1 MLDIAAPAKAS
12 AVAESPS
19 KIPSKSKGLKPP
31 TKIVPKAMGLKKAAT
46 EQVDTSGPAVSADE
60 DPIGASLKARV
71 AAGGLGN

>member
-31 TKIVPKAMGLKKAAT
+31 TKIVPKAMGLKKAAS
-46 EQVDTSGPAVSADE
+46 EQVDAGPAVSADE